1 MQQGQIQEIETELE
15 MFFRDTF
22 EKPAEPGDHSVS
34 VFLHEVDDDARKIE
48 FEACV
53 EIQSDEDISFDIA
66 EMNKAISRL
75 SRACDLFLLQPAI
88 MPYVELHPEIFN
100 SGDAADSKRRGT
112 LSFYVQ
118 VTPLADYHKSLI
130 ISNEDWQLGAFELR
144 GKLSTEE

>member
-1 MQQGQIQEIETELE
+1 MQQGQIQEIETDLE

-75 SRACDLFLLQPAI
+75 SGVCDLFLLQPAI
-88 MPYVELHPEIFN
+88 MPYVEFN

>member
-1 MQQGQIQEIETELE
+1 MQQGQIQEIETDLE
-15 MFFRDTF
+15 MFFRDRF
-22 EKPAEPGDHSVS
+22 GDHSVS

-75 SRACDLFLLQPAI
+75 SGVCDLFLLQPAI
-88 MPYVELHPEIFN
+88 MPYVEFN

>member
-1 MQQGQIQEIETELE
+1 MQQGQIQGIETDLE

-34 VFLHEVDDDARKIE
+34 VFLNEVDDDARKIE

-75 SRACDLFLLQPAI
+75 SGVCDLFLLQPAI
-88 MPYVELHPEIFN
+88 MPYVAILN
-100 SGDAADSKRRGT
+100 SGDAADSKRRGI

-144 GKLSTEE
+144 DKLSTEE

>member
-1 MQQGQIQEIETELE
+1 MQQGQIQGIETDLE

-75 SRACDLFLLQPAI
+75 SGVCDLFLLQPAI
-88 MPYVELHPEIFN
+88 MPYVEFN

>member
-1 MQQGQIQEIETELE
+1 MQQGQIQGIETDLE

-34 VFLHEVDDDARKIE
+34 VFLREVDDDARKLE
-48 FEACV
+48 FEACI
-53 EIQSDEDISFDIA
+53 EFGGGEDLDFDIKA
-66 EMNKAISRL
+66 MNKAISRL
-75 SRACDLFLLQPAI
+75 VGTCDLFLLQPAI
-88 MPYVELHPEIFN
+88 MPYVEIFN
-100 SGDAADSKRRGT
+100 SGDAADSKRRGI

-144 GKLSTEE
+144 DKLSTEE

>member
-1 MQQGQIQEIETELE
+1 MQQGQIQEIETDLE

-75 SRACDLFLLQPAI
+75 SGVCDLFLLQPAI
-88 MPYVELHPEIFN
+88 MPYVEIFN

-144 GKLSTEE
+144 DKLSTEE

>member
-1 MQQGQIQEIETELE
+1 MQQGQIQEIETDLE
-15 MFFRDTF
+15 MFFRDRF
-22 EKPAEPGDHSVS
+22 EKPAEPGDSVS
-34 VFLHEVDDDARKIE
+34 VFLHEVDDDVRKIE
-48 FEACV
+48 FEVCV

-66 EMNKAISRL
+66 KMNKAISRL
-75 SRACDLFLLQPAI
+75 SGVCDLFLLQPAI
-88 MPYVELHPEIFN
+88 MPHVELHPEISN

>member
-1 MQQGQIQEIETELE
+1 MQQGQIQEIETDLE

-34 VFLHEVDDDARKIE
+34 VFLNGVDDDARKIE

-75 SRACDLFLLQPAI
+75 SGVCDLFLLQPAI
-88 MPYVELHPEIFN
+88 MPYVEILN

-144 GKLSTEE
+144 DKLSTEE

>member
-1 MQQGQIQEIETELE
+1 MQQGQIQEIETDLE
-15 MFFRDTF
+15 MFFRDRF
-22 EKPAEPGDHSVS
+22 EKPAEPGNHSVS

-53 EIQSDEDISFDIA
+53 EIQSGEDISFDIA

-75 SRACDLFLLQPAI
+75 SGVCDLFLLQPAI
-88 MPYVELHPEIFN
+88 MPYVEF
-100 SGDAADSKRRGT
+100 GDAADSKCRGT

>member
-1 MQQGQIQEIETELE
+1 MQQGQIQEIETDLE

-22 EKPAEPGDHSVS
+22 EKPAEPGHSVS

-48 FEACV
+48 FEVCV

-66 EMNKAISRL
+66 KMNKAISRL
-75 SRACDLFLLQPAI
+75 SGVCDLFLLQPAI
-88 MPYVELHPEIFN
+88 MPYVDFN
-100 SGDAADSKRRGT
+100 SGDAADSKRCGT

-118 VTPLADYHKSLI
+118 VTPLADCHKSLI